1 RQATRVRADTLEEL
15 AGLMEGID
23 AEGFLRTMAEYNGAV
38 SREVPFDPTVKDGKG
53 TTGINPPKSNWANTL
68 DSPPFEAFSV
78 TCGIT
83 FTFGGLR
90 ITADEARVLDTE
102 ERPIE
107 HLFAA
112 GELVGGLFY
121 NNFPGGSGLTAGA
134 VFGRIAGRS
143 AGKAAKGA

>member
-1 RQATRVRADTLEEL
+1 FRARLFSLSISTSRPPPSSTLFPYTTLFRSNTIDT
-15 AGLMEGID
+15 
-23 AEGFLRTMAEYNGAV
+23 
-38 SREVPFDPTVKDGKG
+38 
-53 TTGINPPKSNWANTL
+53 
-68 DSPPFEAFSV
+68 PPFEAYSV

-121 NNFPGGSGLTAGA
+121 GNYPGGSGLTAGA
-134 VFGRIAGRS
+134 VFGRIAGRAAS
-143 AGKAAKGA
+143 AAAKGD